1 MRHVIAARSA
11 VALGL
16 VVLHEVQTGLPL
28 KRIAVPLDGIPS
40 LQCVSCTTQLGV
52 ILKCAHGPLCWPRYS
67 VVLVPVLTPE
77 DTTHHWSRPGYW
89 AIHGSSLNVIIQPTP
104 TSIGANQP
112 DRSWWIVLWEIQ
124 VTNRWTVRTGME
136 VIPTKWGKSRLVT
149 HSNYSSKQGSHIQ
162 IAAESSAVFM
172 LPRMKCATWSGPDLC
187 QGSLG
192 QFEQIQVCSPGEKKN
207 KNKIAIFLY
216 IYLKASLLK

>member
-1 MRHVIAARSA
+1 MWSSSQLQL
-11 VALGL
+11 ALEPTNQIEAG
-16 VVLHEVQTGLPL
+16 
-28 KRIAVPLDGIPS
+28 
-40 LQCVSCTTQLGV
+40 
-52 ILKCAHGPLCWPRYS
+52 
-67 VVLVPVLTPE
+67 
-77 DTTHHWSRPGYW
+77 
-89 AIHGSSLNVIIQPTP
+89 GSSCEKFRLQMDEQSELAWRLYPQ
-104 TSIGANQP
+104 SGENQC
-112 DRSWWIVLWEIQ
+112 L
-124 VTNRWTVRTGME
+124 
-136 VIPTKWGKSRLVT
+136 RLVT

-216 IYLKASLLK
+216 I